1 MSFNFLNNESEAFE
15 KKGWNVGVYVVFGIK
30 LVFSAISIAY
40 IFSNVQDE
48 IKKISKFSKKNKD
61 EK

>member
-15 KKGWNVGVYVVFGIK
+15 KKGWKIGVYAVFAMKLAFSVVS
-30 LVFSAISIAY
+30 VAY
-40 IFSNVQDE
+40 IVSNVQDE
-48 IKKISKFSKKNKD
+48 IKKIGNFSKEEKN